1 MLRILGA
8 TIAGLFFG
16 AGLVLSGMS
25 NPNKVLAFLD
35 ILGKWDPS
43 LLFVMGGA
51 IVTTFAGY
59 RLVWQRGAPLTS
71 DSFHLPRV
79 TRADFKL
86 LIGSAVFGI
95 GWGLAG
101 YCPGPALTALAFGGT
116 EAWLFVAA
124 MVAGFAASSALNL
137 RKAQQPE
144 S

>member
-1 MLRILGA
+1 MFRILGA
-8 TIAGLFFG
+8 TIAGLLFG

-35 ILGKWDPS
+35 ILGDWDPS

-59 RLVWQRGAPLTS
+59 RLVWRRGGPLAGG
-71 DSFHLPRV
+71 SFHLPRV

-86 LIGSAVFGI
+86 LSGSAVFGI

-101 YCPGPALTALAFGGT
+101 YCPGPALTALAFGAT

-124 MVAGFAASSALNL
+124 MVAGFYVSSRLNP
-137 RKAQQPE
+137 RKAN